1 MIEAFESKGL
11 KANDYMEIDKYSGFV
26 KYATKPGVEDELSW
40 ENQVKQAKANC
51 LHLHTTVHEYAKIKM
66 AESKEEKKNTP
77 PDEEMLDWEVDMNEN
92 VGMLMH
98 ECEQL
103 EFAAEYW
110 KRNYF
115 DLAQE
120 HHELSKTHCECPIP
134 KELELTDS
142 LYVEERR
149 MSWMTLTGSTN
160 YSLSTTSNQSVKPM
174 GYGI

>member
-1 MIEAFESKGL
+1 
-11 KANDYMEIDKYSGFV
+11 
-26 KYATKPGVEDELSW
+26 
-40 ENQVKQAKANC
+40 
-51 LHLHTTVHEYAKIKM
+51 M
-66 AESKEEKKNTP
+66 AESKEEKKNRP

-120 HHELSKTHCECPIP
+120 HHELSQKTHCAPNS
-134 KELELTDS
+134 KELSD
-142 LYVEERR
+142 
-149 MSWMTLTGSTN
+149 
-160 YSLSTTSNQSVKPM
+160 
-174 GYGI
+174 

>member
-1 MIEAFESKGL
+1 M
-11 KANDYMEIDKYSGFV
+11 
-26 KYATKPGVEDELSW
+26 
-40 ENQVKQAKANC
+40 KQAKANC
-51 LHLHTTVHEYAKIKM
+51 LHLHTTVHEYVKIKM
-66 AESKEEKKNTP
+66 AESKEEKKNRP

-120 HHELSKTHCECPIP
+120 HHELSKTHCAPNS
-134 KELELTDS
+134 KELSD
-142 LYVEERR
+142 
-149 MSWMTLTGSTN
+149 
-160 YSLSTTSNQSVKPM
+160 
-174 GYGI
+174 

>member
-1 MIEAFESKGL
+1 MGEVMNSLDKAMQLMLQEKRNQLWKVSARMDNAMIEAFESKGL
-11 KANDYMEIDKYSGFV
+11 NANDYMELDKYSGFGNMRL
-26 KYATKPGVEDELSW
+26 KPGVEDELSW

-51 LHLHTTVHEYAKIKM
+51 LHLHTTVHEYVKIKM
-66 AESKEEKKNTP
+66 AESKEEKKNRP

-120 HHELSKTHCECPIP
+120 HHELSKTHCAPNS
-134 KELELTDS
+134 KELSD
-142 LYVEERR
+142 
-149 MSWMTLTGSTN
+149 
-160 YSLSTTSNQSVKPM
+160 
-174 GYGI
+174 